1 MQGTFASAST
11 NLPFL
16 TPFVIYNAGT
26 GNDVGI
32 ELLRNDIDWCFIAD
46 TVNQCNVIAA
56 LEQFPSDDPLL
67 LAIVTQTAE
76 GARQAADALSGEVHA
91 TLSGVLLDDSRYL
104 RDSIFARL
112 QQAFYA
118 GGSSGQIALAT
129 GGPTTVA
136 GGEDPFTAGRMALGA
151 STNDDASAPAFRSGL
166 AFWTQAY
173 GAWGDFEGNG
183 NAASADRTLGGF
195 VSGMDADIGGSWRAG
210 VATGYAQ
217 SNTGVDARL
226 SSADV
231 EGYHLAAYAGGR
243 VGDFALRGGG
253 AWTWSGIDT
262 NRTVVFPGFFEREEA
277 SYDGDTGQLF
287 AEAALPLTASAAAL
301 EPFGRLAYVHVGMG
315 GFTESGALAAL
326 TSSGGGDDVGYSVL
340 GMRAAAV
347 LQAIGRPDYAA
358 RLVRLAACV
367 RRHRS
372 GRRAGVRV
380 DRDWIPVFGVPLARD
395 SALVDAGLDV
405 ALGPSATLAVGYAG
419 QLGSEVADHAVTGR
433 LEWNF

>member
-1 MQGTFASAST
+1 M
-11 NLPFL
+11 
-16 TPFVIYNAGT
+16 
-26 GNDVGI
+26 
-32 ELLRNDIDWCFIAD
+32 
-46 TVNQCNVIAA
+46 
-56 LEQFPSDDPLL
+56 L

-104 RDSIFARL
+104 RRFCIFARL
-112 QQAFYA
+112 LQAFYS
-118 GGSSGQIALAT
+118 GGASSQIALAT

-136 GGEDPFTAGRMALGA
+136 DGEDPLMAGRMALGA
-151 STNDDASAPAFRSGL
+151 SSHDGPAGPALRSGL

-173 GAWGDFEGNG
+173 GAWGNFDGNG

-195 VSGMDADIGGSWRAG
+195 VSGMDADMGSGWRAG

-262 NRTVVFPGFFEREEA
+262 NRAVVFPGFFEREEA

-287 AEAALPLTASAAAL
+287 AEAALPITASTAAL
-301 EPFGRLAYVHVGMG
+301 EAFGRLAYVHVGTG

-326 TSSGGGDDVGYSVL
+326 TSSGGAEDVGYSVL

-347 LQAIGRPDYAA
+347 LQGSGIQIIPHASLAWQHAFADVDPVAALAFASTGIGF
-358 RLVRLAACV
+358 
-367 RRHRS
+367 S
-372 GRRAGVRV
+372 
-380 DRDWIPVFGVPLARD
+380 VFGVPLARD
-395 SALVDAGLDV
+395 SAAGRCRSRPGDG
-405 ALGPSATLAVGYAG
+405 A
-419 QLGSEVADHAVTGR
+419 
-433 LEWNF
+433 

>member
-1 MQGTFASAST
+1 
-11 NLPFL
+11 
-16 TPFVIYNAGT
+16 
-26 GNDVGI
+26 
-32 ELLRNDIDWCFIAD
+32 
-46 TVNQCNVIAA
+46 
-56 LEQFPSDDPLL
+56 
-67 LAIVTQTAE
+67 
-76 GARQAADALSGEVHA
+76 
-91 TLSGVLLDDSRYL
+91 
-104 RDSIFARL
+104 
-112 QQAFYA
+112 
-118 GGSSGQIALAT
+118 
-129 GGPTTVA
+129 
-136 GGEDPFTAGRMALGA
+136 MALGA
-151 STNDDASAPAFRSGL
+151 STNDSAPAPAFRSGL

-195 VSGMDADIGGSWRAG
+195 VSGMDANIGGSWRAG
-210 VATGYAQ
+210 LATGYAQ

-243 VGDFALRGGG
+243 AGAFALRGGG

-301 EPFGRLAYVHVGMG
+301 EPFGRLAYVHVGIG

-340 GMRAAAV
+340 GMRAAGV
-347 LQAIGRPDYAA
+347 LQAAD
-358 RLVRLAACV
+358 
-367 RRHRS
+367 
-372 GRRAGVRV
+372 VRV
-380 DRDWIPVFGVPLARD
+380 TPHASFAWQHAFGDIDPVAALAFASTGIGFSVFGVPLARD

-405 ALGPSATLAVGYAG
+405 AMGPNATLAVGYAG

-433 LEWNF
+433 LDWSF

>member
-1 MQGTFASAST
+1 
-11 NLPFL
+11 
-16 TPFVIYNAGT
+16 NAGT

-46 TVNQCNVIAA
+46 TVNQCNVIEA

-118 GGSSGQIALAT
+118 GGSSSQIALAT
-129 GGPTTVA
+129 GGPTTIA

-173 GAWGDFEGNG
+173 GAWGDFKGNG

-195 VSGMDADIGGSWRAG
+195 VSGMDANIGGSWRAG

-231 EGYHLAAYAGGR
+231 DGYHLAAYAGGR
-243 VGDFALRGGG
+243 IGDFALRGGG

-326 TSSGGGDDVGYSVL
+326 NSSGGDEDVGYSVL
-340 GMRAAAV
+340 GMRAASV
-347 LQAIGRPDYAA
+347 LQASDVQVTPHASFAWQHAFGDIDPVAALAFASTGIGF
-358 RLVRLAACV
+358 
-367 RRHRS
+367 S
-372 GRRAGVRV
+372 
-380 DRDWIPVFGVPLARD
+380 VFGVPLARD

-433 LEWNF
+433 LDWNF